1 MSMQDTVAEPAPEA
15 PAAAEQSAM
24 QTDADEDEAMQLAL
38 AMSMSQGGGG
48 ESTTPAPAPAPAP
61 AAGDMSAVFQDPSFL
76 QSVLGSLPGVDPND
90 PRIQSVLQ
98 KQDGDKKE
106 DESSDAA

>member
-1 MSMQDTVAEPAPEA
+1 MAE
-15 PAAAEQSAM
+15 
-24 QTDADEDEAMQLAL
+24 ADEDEAMQLAL

-48 ESTTPAPAPAPAP
+48 ESTTPAPAPAPA
-61 AAGDMSAVFQDPSFL
+61 AGDMSAVFQDPSFI

-90 PRIQSVLQ
+90 PVIQSVLQ

-106 DESSDAA
+106 DESDK